1 MKGMDLHLA
10 TRVQGYPYLWLAWS
24 QYEVLLH
31 NTQTENLPRRSR
43 AVSRFQAKGSS
54 ALTWNRL
61 TAPGSLRMT
70 ENIRVMKKLDDHEK
84 DLRKKI
90 ANGSTSSIKTTV
102 NSEVHDNSTCTW
114 RVLSKVQFLVLLK
127 LGWWETI
134 ALENFLIILIAMIT
148 IMITIKVKIVMI
160 IIIIM
165 II

>member
-1 MKGMDLHLA
+1 MN
-10 TRVQGYPYLWLAWS
+10 TRESSGASCDERNGSSFGYSSSGVSLPLISLEPIWGSPS
-24 QYEVLLH
+24 QYTDWKSPSEIQGCEDDWKH
-31 NTQTENLPRRSR
+31 TSDEKIGRPWE
-43 AVSRFQAKGSS
+43 RFK
-54 ALTWNRL
+54 
-61 TAPGSLRMT
+61 
-70 ENIRVMKKLDDHEK
+70 
-84 DLRKKI
+84 KKI

-127 LGWWETI
+127 SGWWETI

>member
-31 NTQTENLPRRSR
+31 NTQTENHPRRSR

-70 ENIRVMKKLDDHEK
+70 ENIRVMKKMDDHEK
-84 DLRKKI
+84 DLRKKL

-102 NSEVHDNSTCTW
+102 NSEVHDNSTCT
-114 RVLSKVQFLVLLK
+114 
-127 LGWWETI
+127 
-134 ALENFLIILIAMIT
+134 
-148 IMITIKVKIVMI
+148 
-160 IIIIM
+160 
-165 II
+165 